1 MRDSFDN
8 SENEIITNNNN
19 INKDNNNIIKDIQI
33 KSENHINSNN
43 NNNNNNNIIIDKLE
57 QIKQDFFNCIK
68 NNKIDEIKEYFSN
81 QDYKVWQ
88 FKEENGYTSLHR
100 SVFMNN
106 LETTKV
112 IIKELKKR
120 LGFGA
125 NAQIKKFINEKT
137 NDGLTALHYAA
148 YKGNIEIAKFLIENG
163 ASVDVINK
171 RGKNIIHSAAEGNEP
186 SIMIYFMY
194 YHAQDIFSIDELGST
209 PLHWAC
215 YSGAEDTALYL
226 ISLNADINAKDKE
239 GLTPL
244 HLATI
249 SNKEK
254 IVIRLLQK
262 GADKSIKNNKGET
275 AYQIALKQNYNKIVF
290 LLEDKDYNPLCT
302 LDSPIQYVSPENKY
316 KKILLIIQIIPEIIT
331 FFLVLPFLDNDY
343 SYFLINL
350 LLFFLAIFSY
360 FVLLKVKVGYMFNY
374 ELKNESNEP
383 PLKLLIDKGKDLK
396 NYCPICYVEKNEKLI
411 THCFI
416 CNKCVYDFNHHCFW
430 LNCCIGGSNKYF
442 YFIFLLM
449 NLIYVLNLIYFGILG
464 VFNEINIPPERGDF
478 LDKIFFIGRDDK
490 GFRILGSAISIVAG
504 TIGSFPMSFLIMIQ
518 LKRMFKCKK
527 NNKNYNNK
535 IEEKYLLNKNKNEND
550 INNNNNNNKDY
561 MIELIDTKNNENN
574 NNLNNINNDKNIE
587 NEEESNNLINNK
599 YDTNEIDDDL
609 NNNLLNE
616 SKGINSIN
624 D

>member
-8 SENEIITNNNN
+8 DLSLNENINNNKNYNINNDNNINNNNN
-19 INKDNNNIIKDIQI
+19 INNDNNIIT
-33 KSENHINSNN
+33 
-43 NNNNNNNIIIDKLE
+43 DKLE
-57 QIKQDFFNCIK
+57 QVKQDFFNCIK
-68 NNKIDEIKEYFSN
+68 NNKIDEIKEFFSN

-88 FKEENGYTSLHR
+88 FKDENNYTSLHR

-112 IIKELKKR
+112 IIEELKKR

-226 ISLNADINAKDKE
+226 ISLNANVNVKDKE

-262 GADKSIKNNKGET
+262 GADKNIKNNKGEIP
-275 AYQIALKQNYNKIVF
+275 YQIALKHNYHKIIF

-302 LDSPIQYVSPENKY
+302 LDSPIQYISPENKY

-343 SYFLINL
+343 SYFLTNL
-350 LLFFLAIFSY
+350 ILFFLAIISY

-374 ELKNESNEP
+374 ELVNESNEP
-383 PLKLLIDKGKDLK
+383 PLKLLIDKGKNLK
-396 NYCPICYVEKNEKLI
+396 NYCPNCYIEKNEKII

-449 NLIYVLNLIYFGILG
+449 NLIYVLSLIYFGVLG

-504 TIGSFPMSFLIMIQ
+504 TIGSVPMSFLILIQ
-518 LKRMFKCKK
+518 LKRMLKCEKNKINK
-527 NNKNYNNK
+527 NNN
-535 IEEKYLLNKNKNEND
+535 IEERYLLNKDKKEINDEKN
-550 INNNNNNNKDY
+550 IKKKDY
-561 MIELIDTKNNENN
+561 MIELINNNFNETNNNIVNNENKEN
-574 NNLNNINNDKNIE
+574 SIE
-587 NEEESNNLINNK
+587 NEEENKNLIINNNHSNNL
-599 YDTNEIDDDL
+599 DDF

-624 D
+624 DD